1 MTTFEPEKMNISQLE
16 ELIKYHNQ
24 LYWDANAPEISDADY
39 DRLLEAL
46 KKLAPNHELVNAV
59 HSVTVESSGKVR
71 HTEPMLS
78 LDKAYSLEALLE
90 WANKYARSPGELLLV
105 EPKYDGISAGFDGK
119 ILSTRGDG
127 ETGENISGKLP
138 LIELEA
144 PGYTGKVDRPA
155 RGEIIIRND
164 DFKNLY
170 STIRKKGGGTYKNSR
185 NAVAGIMGLKDIS
198 EMLVQKAK
206 LTLVDYRL
214 ISIKVPLEDLARR
227 WENLKAELAE
237 LPYPMDGI
245 VLKFADEEFRKS
257 LGSTSHHPRGEIAY
271 KFTNLKCQTTLTGIE
286 WSFGKN
292 CLTPVAQLEPVDLS
306 GITIKRAS
314 LHNAQNI
321 EEMQIMIGDTVT
333 VERAGDVIPY
343 ISDCSPGLF
352 RSSPWIT
359 GCPSCGTKL
368 VRRGPEL
375 CCPNRDCPETILFN
389 LLAAVRNFGIE
400 RLGEPTLRK
409 LMEKFHITKL
419 HEILTL
425 TASDL
430 MQIEGFKERSAG
442 NLANEIAKRKQA
454 PEANIIAALNIPNVG
469 INIAALLLENYSI
482 SQLRTLDE
490 TTLAAIPGIGPERA
504 SAITETFTTEKEDI
518 DRLLAVTTPL
528 RQQAVSGD
536 MPTICFTGKM
546 PEKRSFYENLARE
559 RNLRPVDAVSSTLTF
574 LVAADPASG
583 SSKLKAA
590 ARFNVTILSLDEFLS
605 GTPQPETVQK
615 DAKTEPEDFSAA
627 WDRGELF

>member
-1 MTTFEPEKMNISQLE
+1 MSKIKPENLSAAQLA
-16 ELIKYHNQ
+16 ELISYHDK
-24 LYWDANAPEISDADY
+24 LYWESNTPEISDQEY
-39 DRLLEAL
+39 DQLLEAL
-46 KKLAPNHELVNAV
+46 RKLDPEHFLVTRVNA
-59 HSVTVESSGKVR
+59 VTVESSGKV
-71 HTEPMLS
+71 HHKVPMLS
-78 LDKAYSLEALLE
+78 LDKAYSIGELLD
-90 WANKYARSPGELLLV
+90 WAKKYARSPRELLLV
-105 EPKYDGISAGFDGK
+105 EPKYDGISASFDGK
-119 ILSTRGDG
+119 VLSTRGDG
-127 ETGENISGKLP
+127 ETGENISDKLP

-144 PGYTGKVDRPA
+144 PGYTGSVDRPA

-164 DFKNLY
+164 DFVNIY
-170 STIRKKGGGTYKNSR
+170 SHIQKKGGGTYKNSR
-185 NAVAGIMGLKDIS
+185 NAVAGIMGLKDIF
-198 EMLVQKAK
+198 EMQMQGAK
-206 LTLVDYRL
+206 LTLVDYNL
-214 ISIKVPLEDLARR
+214 ISRSVELCDLESEWEKLKNSLAD
-227 WENLKAELAE
+227 

-245 VLKFADEEFRKS
+245 VLKIADKAYRDS
-257 LGSTSHHPRGEIAY
+257 LGATAHHPRGEIAY
-271 KFTNLKCQTTLTGIE
+271 KFTNSSAVTTLVGVE

-292 CLTPVAQLEPVDLS
+292 CLTPVAQLAPVDLS

-314 LHNAQNI
+314 LHNAQNL
-321 EEMQIMIGDTVT
+321 EDMQIMIGDTVT

-343 ISDCSPGLF
+343 ISASIPGKE
-352 RSSPWIT
+352 RTSPWIEN
-359 GCPSCGTKL
+359 CPACQTAL

-469 INIAALLLENYSI
+469 LNIAALLLENYSI

-559 RNLRPVDAVSSTLTF
+559 RNLRPVDTVSSTLTF

-605 GTPQPETVQK
+605 QTPPPGTAQEDTPDNQ
-615 DAKTEPEDFSAA
+615 EDFSAA